1 MDSSSGG
8 GSKQVRTTDVII
20 EETGPSTDNEVRT
33 TAVFVDQGE
42 MPASSSDAATHTNN
56 GGEGGNENSNAA
68 ANQLNL
74 STNLNGNYA
83 AHVQTESVLS
93 SNAYDRSERFM
104 SKDSA
109 G

>member
-8 GSKQVRTTDVII
+8 GCEQVRTTDVII

-42 MPASSSDAATHTNN
+42 MPASSSDAATLTNN

-68 ANQLNL
+68 ANQLDL
-74 STNLNGNYA
+74 SANLNGNYA
-83 AHVQTESVLS
+83 VHVQTESVLS